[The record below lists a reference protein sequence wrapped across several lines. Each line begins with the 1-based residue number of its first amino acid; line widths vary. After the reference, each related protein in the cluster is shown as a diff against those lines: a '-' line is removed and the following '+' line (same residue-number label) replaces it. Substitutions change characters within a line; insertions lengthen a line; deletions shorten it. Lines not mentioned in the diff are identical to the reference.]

1 MEFLPSHISNEGTN
15 GSLVLQILLEKFF
28 KNYYSLPENVYRKTN
43 YDGPTFEA
51 LKILVRTYL
60 SQLQIWQ
67 LNMKQQKCKSN
78 DIDTKQY
85 EVKNYLSVLT
95 ADPVGDASKTESE
108 EILDKSIESDAE
120 NCDNLIN
127 STTVDG
133 PNEDYLFSKIRWPYL
148 DMMPPFYED
157 EVAKITQQE
166 IGVKNN
172 GETDLVLKKLQV
184 NTSFKSLI

>member
-184 NTSFKSLI
+184 NF